1 MGSNHHHHRHR
12 NHKRQ
17 VLAIIG
23 WILLFCLIGFGLYMF
38 TGLIGLCV
46 FGGVALIVLIYQI
59 LRVQRQRR
67 IQAKIDKLNAR
78 FKDKNL
84 SREENF
90 RISDE
95 IEELYKQMP

>member
-1 MGSNHHHHRHR
+1 MGSHHHRHKSR
-12 NHKRQ
+12 KKQ
-17 VLAIIG
+17 TLATIG
-23 WILLFCLIGFGLYMF
+23 WVLLFCLVGYGLYVL
-38 TGLIGLCV
+38 TGWIGLAV
-46 FGGVALIVLIYQI
+46 FAGVALIILIYQI
-59 LRVQRQRR
+59 WRVQRQRR